1 MQNKKVLRK
10 FQKIKAIFNK
20 NLPVIKNLQDK
31 SMMITLE
38 QTRVPST

>member
-10 FQKIKAIFNK
+10 FQKIKVIFNK
-20 NLPVIKNLQDK
+20 KLPVIKNLQDK